1 MADSRYRV
9 SHVASIKTAT
19 LGESWESDIHRSLDQ
34 AFGFVPRNF
43 FRLGSIA
50 EHQPRHSNDVAVGC
64 ESACAMFQPGRRR
77 REVIVEKYHYV
88 RTLSDS
94 LQRPITLPPRSSRS
108 LNAFNRLPNCHRYP

>member
-1 MADSRYRV
+1 MADSRYPV

-19 LGESWESDIHRSLDQ
+19 LGESWESDIRWSLDQ

-64 ESACAMFQPGRRR
+64 ESASAMFQPGRRR

-88 RTLSDS
+88 PTISAS
-94 LQRPITLPPRSSRS
+94 LQRPIALPARSGRTV
-108 LNAFNRLPNCHRYP
+108 NVFN